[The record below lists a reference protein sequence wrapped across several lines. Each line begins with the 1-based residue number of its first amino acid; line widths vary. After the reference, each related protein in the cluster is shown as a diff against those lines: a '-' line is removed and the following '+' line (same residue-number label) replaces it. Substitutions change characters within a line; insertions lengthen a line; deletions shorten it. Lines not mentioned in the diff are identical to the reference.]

1 MRNMSTEI
9 QKQENCMILDSK
21 DMRKRENVYFHIDVN
36 NAFLSWEA
44 LYRMKELGKE
54 EDIRTLDAI
63 IGGDISKRHG
73 VVLAKS
79 QSAKRYGVKTGEP
92 VVAALKKCP
101 HLQLFSPHMDYY
113 KKKSKELMELFSR
126 YAPVVDRYSIDEAF
140 LDMSGTYGLYGDP
153 VAFAH
158 RLKDEIRNTLEFT
171 VNIGISSNRLLA
183 KMASDFDK
191 PDQVHTLF
199 PEEIPEK
206 MWPLPIED
214 LFYVGHSTA
223 DRLHS
228 LGIHKIGDI
237 ASSDLKVLRSYFK
250 SHGEVIY
257 NFANGIDLTLE
268 DRTETVQKGYGN
280 STTIPYDIKDAGDA
294 YHIIMG
300 LCESVCSRMR
310 KDAVQAVVLSVEIK
324 DSNFVVKR
332 HQRTLLSPTD
342 VTDECYQTACSLF
355 DELWD
360 GSPIRL
366 IGVTANKVTE
376 NGMRQMNLFD
386 MESHDKLKNLDAAL
400 DTIREKYG
408 SDAVKRGSFC
418 EKVKGDSDSGKH
430 SEPAKLK

>member
-1 MRNMSTEI
+1 ME
-9 QKQENCMILDSK
+9 QCLE
-21 DMRKRENVYFHIDVN
+21 RKETVYFHIDVN

-44 LYRMKELGKE
+44 LYRMKELGE
-54 EDIRTLDAI
+54 TQDIRELDAI

-92 VVAALKKCP
+92 IVSALKKCP
-101 HLQLFSPHMDYY
+101 HLQSFSPHMQYY
-113 KKKSKELMELFSR
+113 KKMSGELMKLFSQ
-126 YAPVVDRYSIDEAF
+126 YAPIVDQYSIDEAF
-140 LDMSGTYGLYGDP
+140 LDMSGTHALYGDP

-158 RLKDEIRNTLEFT
+158 RLKDEIRDILGFT

-191 PDQVHTLF
+191 PDKVHTLF

-223 DRLHS
+223 GRLHA
-228 LGIHKIGDI
+228 LGIHRIGDI
-237 ASSDLKVLRSYFK
+237 AASDLNVLRSYFK

-268 DRTETVQKGYGN
+268 DRTEAVQKGYGN

-294 YHIIMG
+294 YHTIMG

-366 IGVTANKVTE
+366 IGVAANKVTE

-386 MESHDKLKNLDAAL
+386 MESHDKLKNLDSAL

-408 SDAVKRGSFC
+408 SDAVKRGSFY
-418 EKVKGDSDSGKH
+418 K
-430 SEPAKLK
+430 